1 MKHDILMSHYPCYDY
16 LINESEVNIMD
27 YKIVELPEMT
37 VCGLSARTNNSSPDM
52 GKIIGGLWQQFYGG
66 IFQQIGGKKSDYAM
80 GIYTDYASDN
90 TGDYTVMTAYE
101 TDGSSTPEGTV
112 TRTFPAGKYAEFT
125 VVGNMV
131 TAVSEFWQE
140 LWKLD
145 LPRSYVFDFEQYRSG
160 DCDNCEIHIFIGL
173 KD

>member
-16 LINESEVNIMD
+16 LINESEVIIMN
-27 YKIVELPEMT
+27 YKIVELPEIT

-52 GKIIGGLWQQFYGG
+52 GKVIGGLWQQFYGG
-66 IFQQIGGKKSDYAM
+66 IFQQIGGRKNDYAM
-80 GIYTDYASDN
+80 GIYT
-90 TGDYTVMTAYE
+90 VMTAFE

-125 VVGNMV
+125 VFGNMV
-131 TAVSEFWQE
+131 TAVGEFWQE

-145 LPRSYVFDFEQYRSG
+145 LPRSYVFDFEQYRSN